1 VNEFF
6 PIPQWWGMCVVGLTM
21 VAIQVASVWE
31 GGTSM
36 TLGERGMVA

>member
-1 VNEFF
+1 
-6 PIPQWWGMCVVGLTM
+6 M